1 MYLRNQKE
9 MPVDKNKTGISF
21 FNLLHRFLFLCR
33 RFAQEKEIRID
44 LQAPDRYNNCIKS
57 GNKPAEKR

>member
-21 FNLLHRFLFLCR
+21 LICFIDSCFRAGGV
-33 RFAQEKEIRID
+33 AQEKEIRID